1 MCNQGALIMSKSINQ
16 AQESGL
22 HIDFSADKVTFYR
35 FGKEVVTVKLQK
47 TLNDLSDD
55 EELSKSVDYFLK
67 TGIFDYKGI
76 TIL

>member
-1 MCNQGALIMSKSINQ
+1 MSKRINS
-16 AQESGL
+16 AQESGF
-22 HIDFSADKVTFYR
+22 HIDFSAEKVTFYS

-47 TLNDLSDD
+47 SLNDLSDD

-76 TIL
+76 II